1 MFTTARKV
9 HWRIGWLMSKNNLE
23 FMSSLSSAIIQR
35 NSRSS
40 RVILNVI
47 ILSVLSLIVWASF
60 GSIDEIVK
68 GYGKVVPSSKVQIIQ
83 NLEGGIVSE
92 ILVKSADI
100 VKQGTPLLKIVNK
113 QFESSFVSSG
123 LKLDELR
130 IRAKRLEIEAQF
142 GGEFVIEDQ
151 RLVEQNEELIKN
163 ETILF
168 NSHMK
173 FLANQVD
180 MIKEQIKQN
189 ESKTSEYVKTTAL
202 LKTKKKLLLEE
213 INLVEPLVK
222 KGIESQLTLI
232 RLQKENVNISM
243 DQERIVLA
251 KENSE
256 SQRIELLQK
265 IEDLKISF
273 KNRAQKQLN
282 ELIARISQITNEQS
296 KFEDQV
302 SRTLVTS
309 PVNGKV
315 KRVLVNTIGGVI
327 KPGESLVEIVPL
339 EDELII
345 ESKIKPE
352 DIAFLYPGQKAII
365 KFTAYDFSVH
375 GGLEAQLTGI
385 SADTIED
392 KRGNSYYLVELK
404 TTNKFH
410 DNQNNA
416 MKILPGMTIAVD
428 ILTGK
433 KTIMEYILKPLL
445 DVKNT
450 AL

>member
-1 MFTTARKV
+1 
-9 HWRIGWLMSKNNLE
+9 
-23 FMSSLSSAIIQR
+23 
-35 NSRSS
+35 
-40 RVILNVI
+40 
-47 ILSVLSLIVWASF
+47 
-60 GSIDEIVK
+60 
-68 GYGKVVPSSKVQIIQ
+68 
-83 NLEGGIVSE
+83 
-92 ILVKSADI
+92 
-100 VKQGTPLLKIVNK
+100 
-113 QFESSFVSSG
+113 
-123 LKLDELR
+123 
-130 IRAKRLEIEAQF
+130 
-142 GGEFVIEDQ
+142 
-151 RLVEQNEELIKN
+151 
-163 ETILF
+163 
-168 NSHMK
+168 MK

-189 ESKTSEYVKTTAL
+189 ESKTTEYVKTTAL

-302 SRTLVTS
+302 SRTLVIS
-309 PVNGKV
+309 PVNGQV